1 MLNKDRECKVLS
13 LVSPGPVRTLKG
25 VRMAALQLPGPL
37 AGPLCANND
46 GEMDRMF
53 HTAGQ
58 HYSTSSASYISLSR
72 SNAPPHTKITT
83 AAIIHNIKQCIT
95 PNVPFPPSKRT
106 KAALHA
112 RALRPATPINPSRH
126 AIPADRRRC
135 ALMLGKPYT
144 TRTKCPGRHQR
155 QKRELRVHAPRP

>member
-1 MLNKDRECKVLS
+1 MQGIVTGLTRACSDIERRGWRRLKHGASAPAPRAAGRAVMWFATMT
-13 LVSPGPVRTLKG
+13 VRW
-25 VRMAALQLPGPL
+25 
-37 AGPLCANND
+37 
-46 GEMDRMF
+46 
-53 HTAGQ
+53 TACFIP
-58 HYSTSSASYISLSR
+58 HISLSR

-95 PNVPFPPSKRT
+95 PNVPFPPSTGTVPKRT

-112 RALRPATPINPSRH
+112 RAPRPATPINPSRH
-126 AIPADRRRC
+126 ATPADRRRC

-144 TRTKCPGRHQR
+144 TRTKCPGQHQR